1 MTMARQDIQINTDY
15 GELETT
21 DNIAGKTFY
30 DFVLL
35 RSVDGQDND
44 NFCYGEIMIPRGY
57 EQRIKDGF
65 QAYIRLLYTPISKE
79 LRVRLRVDTDN
90 GEVEYVLNRT
100 TNSPWYGVVLSED
113 NTIRVS
119 EYRILGSGEVYR
131 LRLQDGI
138 FEIYS
143 GHETDLLIQA
153 SLPQNQNFL
162 LKASAGTLYQHPLTG
177 VGLIDFLHGN
187 FENSGLAA
195 KLQKEF
201 EADNMI
207 VINAYMNSQTGEL
220 LLEVKE
226 KNG

>member
-1 MTMARQDIQINTDY
+1 MARQDIQIDTDY

-21 DNIAGKTFY
+21 DNIVGKSFC

-35 RSVDGQDND
+35 ENVDGQDND
-44 NFCYGEIMIPRGY
+44 NFCYGEVLIPRVY

-65 QAYIRLLYTPISKE
+65 QAYIHLLYTPISKE
-79 LRVRLRVDTDN
+79 LRVRLRVDTN
-90 GEVEYVLNRT
+90 NEKIEYILNRA
-100 TNSPWYGVVLSED
+100 TNCPWYRVGLPNGD
-113 NTIRVS
+113 KIRVS
-119 EYRILGSGEVYR
+119 EYRTLGSEEVYC

-143 GHETDLLIQA
+143 GHETDLQIQS
-153 SLPQNQNFL
+153 SLSQNQNFL

-201 EADNMI
+201 EADRMI
-207 VINAYMNSQTGEL
+207 VINAYMNSESGEL

>member
-1 MTMARQDIQINTDY
+1 MARQDIQINTDY

-100 TNSPWYGVVLSED
+100 TNSPWYGVVLSEG

-119 EYRILGSGEVYR
+119 EYRILGSGDVYR

-153 SLPQNQNFL
+153 SLSQNQNFL
-162 LKASAGTLYQHPLTG
+162 LKASAGTLYQYPLTG

>member
-1 MTMARQDIQINTDY
+1 MARQDIQINTDY

-65 QAYIRLLYTPISKE
+65 QAYIRLLYTPISKG

-90 GEVEYVLNRT
+90 GKVEYVLNRT
-100 TNSPWYGVVLSED
+100 TNSQWYGVVLSEG

>member
-1 MTMARQDIQINTDY
+1 MARQDIQIDTNF
-15 GELETT
+15 GELETAE
-21 DNIAGKTFY
+21 NIVGKSYY

-35 RSVDGQDND
+35 GRVDGLDND
-44 NFCYGEIMIPRGY
+44 NFCYGEILIPTGFEKRL
-57 EQRIKDGF
+57 KDGC
-65 QAYIRLLYTPISKE
+65 QVHIRLAYKPLNKE
-79 LRVRLRVDTDN
+79 LQVRLRMD
-90 GEVEYVLNRT
+90 VENSQPEYILNQT
-100 TNSPWYGVVLSED
+100 TNRPWYRVVLPD
-113 NTIRVS
+113 NNMIRVAQ
-119 EYRILGSGEVYR
+119 YRTLGSEEVYNFT
-131 LRLQDGI
+131 LKEGVFQ
-138 FEIYS
+138 IYS

-162 LKASAGTLYQHPLTG
+162 LKATAGTLYQHPLTG

-207 VINAYMNSQTGEL
+207 VVNAYMNSETGEL